1 MSGSGNTSV
10 MAAGGPENVGPPF
23 QHLFSLKIRANS
35 MAVLFIDPK
44 LVSDDLPQ
52 RVNELMPIFEGAPSG
67 F

>member
-1 MSGSGNTSV
+1 
-10 MAAGGPENVGPPF
+10 
-23 QHLFSLKIRANS
+23 

-44 LVSDDLPQ
+44 LISDDLPQ